1 MMRLLLSC
9 RFVRNQHGVAAIE
22 MALVLPIMLL
32 LFMGL
37 MDVSGVLSESRRVS
51 QSANTVAD
59 LVTRLPTP
67 TTPATI
73 ADSYEAV
80 ELIMTGTRGGPLR
93 IEVYNYR
100 LEDGSIRLV
109 WRRDNGVGAACGA
122 PDEGDLLSLTTAGND
137 IIVAVACLDYTP
149 IVSEFTGRELL
160 GAATFRLRE
169 QIAMRPRESL
179 LLNCPTC

>member
-1 MMRLLLSC
+1 MNRPAPTA
-9 RFVRNQHGVAAIE
+9 RFARNQDGVAAIE
-22 MALVLPIMLL
+22 LALILPIMLL

-37 MDVSGVLSESRRVS
+37 IDVSGLLSEGRRVS

-67 TTPATI
+67 TTPAAI
-73 ADSYEAV
+73 ADSFEAV
-80 ELIMTGTRGGPLR
+80 ELIMSGADGGPLR

-100 LEDGSIRLV
+100 LQSGSIMLA
-109 WRRDNGVGAACGA
+109 WRRDNGLGAACGA
-122 PDEGDLLSLTTAGND
+122 PNEADLVSLTTAGND
-137 IIVAVACLDYTP
+137 IVVAVACMDYTP
-149 IVSEFTGRELL
+149 VVSDILDADLL

-179 LLNCPTC
+179 VLNCATC

>member
-1 MMRLLLSC
+1 MRRSILTS
-9 RFVRNQHGVAAIE
+9 RFARNQDGVAAIE
-22 MALVLPIMLL
+22 LALLLPIMML

-37 MDVSGVLSESRRVS
+37 IDVSGLLSENRRVS
-51 QSANTVAD
+51 QSASTVAD
-59 LVTRLPTP
+59 IVTRLPTP
-67 TTPATI
+67 TTPAAI

-80 ELIMTGTRGGPLR
+80 ELIMTGAGDGPLR
-93 IEVYNYR
+93 IEIYNYR
-100 LEDGSIRLV
+100 MVSGAIMLI

-122 PDEGDLLSLTTAGND
+122 PNEGDLVSLTTAGND

-149 IVSEFTGRELL
+149 VVSEVAGTETL

-179 LLNCPTC
+179 ILNCPTC

>member
-1 MMRLLLSC
+1 MKRSLLSS
-9 RFVRNQHGVAAIE
+9 RFVRNQQGVAAIA
-22 MALVLPIMLL
+22 MALVLPIMLF

-37 MDVSGVLSESRRVS
+37 IDISGLLSENRRIS

-67 TTPATI
+67 TTPAVI

-80 ELIMTGTRGGPLR
+80 ELIMSSARQGPLR
-93 IEVYNYR
+93 IEIYNYR
-100 LEDGSIRLV
+100 LENDNIRLV
-109 WRRDNGVGAACGA
+109 WRRDNGVGDACGA
-122 PDEGDLLSLTTAGND
+122 PDEADLVNLTTAGND
-137 IIVAVACLDYTP
+137 IVVAVACLDYTP
-149 IVSEFTGRELL
+149 TISDLIDTDLL

-179 LLNCPTC
+179 VLNCPSC